1 MNFIDIS
8 FKKGI
13 EKSKY
18 FYKYH
23 VIEKLY
29 IFLKFLFI
37 FIIKKV
43 FFYLIYRSFYKKERI
58 K

>member
-1 MNFIDIS
+1 MDFIDIS
-8 FKKGI
+8 FKKEM

-37 FIIKKV
+37 FLV
-43 FFYLIYRSFYKKERI
+43 F
-58 K
+58 

>member
-18 FYKYH
+18 FYKYYL
-23 VIEKLY
+23 IEKLY

-37 FIIKKV
+37 FLV
-43 FFYLIYRSFYKKERI
+43 F
-58 K
+58 